1 MLPAPAIRG
10 AFRTDYRARAA
21 YAEAAGIYRIL
32 PAAACAPSDTGDL
45 CELVRWAAARTSSI
59 VSGRA
64 ASEAAGRAVAV

>member
-45 CELVRWAAARTSSI
+45 CELVRWAAARK
-59 VSGRA
+59 VPLVPRGAGSGICTKCR
-64 ASEAAGRAVAV
+64 